1 MPKKGLGKGLS
12 ALIPDVAVA
21 DTGRIR
27 ELPID
32 RIRPNPFQPRKHF
45 DESKLSE
52 LAESIKTHGVV
63 QPLVVRSAGDGYELV
78 VGQRRL
84 RAARMADLEQ
94 VPVVVTELDDIEM
107 IQVAL
112 IENLQRED
120 LNPIEEAE
128 SYRRLVEE
136 FGVTQEELAEAL
148 GRSRPSISNI
158 MRLLNL
164 HPEVQAIVSRGTIS
178 MGHARALLAIEDPAL
193 QTEACK
199 RVVEQDL
206 SVRETEGLVRRVLAT
221 GRLDGKEKRR
231 EGPRDPEIVSLEE
244 RLRRAFGTQVRIV
257 PGKKKGKIEIEYYS
271 DEDLERILA
280 LVL

>member
-1 MPKKGLGKGLS
+1 
-12 ALIPDVAVA
+12 
-21 DTGRIR
+21 
-27 ELPID
+27 
-32 RIRPNPFQPRKHF
+32 
-45 DESKLSE
+45 
-52 LAESIKTHGVV
+52 V
-63 QPLVVRSAGDGYELV
+63 QPLVVRPASDGYELV

-84 RAARMADLEQ
+84 RAARMAGLEQ
-94 VPVVVTELDDIEM
+94 VPVVVAELDDVEM
-107 IQVAL
+107 VQVAL

-148 GRSRPSISNI
+148 GRSRPSISNT

-178 MGHARALLAIEDPAL
+178 MGHARALLAIEDPVL
-193 QTEACK
+193 QKEACK

-221 GRLDGKEKRR
+221 GRLDGKEKKR
-231 EGPRDPEIVSLEE
+231 ERPRDPEIVSLEE
-244 RLRRAFGTQVRIV
+244 RLRRAFGTQVRIL